1 MTLGAPTGAELLNK
15 GCFCITL
22 DRQALEKALD
32 REAGTPGFAARLA
45 GSHPLLFSNVPV
57 FVPAETMAE
66 MARVVTAVEAAARL
80 PGYQDAALAWAPAI
94 AQAEFGPLGALMGYD
109 FHVTP
114 DGPRLIEVNT
124 NAGGAFLNTVL
135 ARAQSAC
142 CAEVL
147 APFGLPP
154 SEGFGDRIAD
164 MFVAEWRRQGRTGR
178 PATIAIVD
186 DRPEEQHLYPEFRL
200 AKALLEARGFKVV
213 IADPGD
219 LSLTGGHVMI
229 GDEPVD
235 LVYNRLVDFALEEP
249 GHTVLRAAYL
259 AGEVVVTPNP
269 RVHALL
275 ADKRN
280 LTLLS
285 DGECLRR
292 WGLPIGDVTLLDAAV
307 PKTTIVTAA
316 KADDLW
322 RDRRRLFFKPAG
334 GHGSKAAYRGDKVT
348 RGVWDDI
355 LAGAYVAQAYA
366 APGPRAVEH
375 EGARTD
381 LKVDVRLYTY
391 AGEVLLAA
399 ARLYQGQTTNMRT
412 PGGGFA
418 PVLVVPAA
426 LTAACT

>member
-1 MTLGAPTGAELLNK
+1 MGAPTGAEVLNK

-32 REAGTPGFAARLA
+32 REAGTSGFAARLA

-80 PGYQDAALAWAPAI
+80 PGYRDAALAWAPAI

-109 FHVTP
+109 FHITP

-164 MFVAEWRRQGRTGR
+164 MFVAEWRRQGHPGR
-178 PATIAIVD
+178 PARLAIVD
-186 DRPEEQHLYPEFRL
+186 DRPEEQHLFPEFQL

-219 LSLTGGHVMI
+219 LSLTGGRVMI
-229 GDEPVD
+229 GGEPVD
-235 LVYNRLVDFALEEP
+235 LVYNRLVDFALDEP

-285 DGECLRR
+285 DVERLRR
-292 WGLPIGDVTLLDAAV
+292 WGLPQADVELLDAAV
-307 PKTTIVTAA
+307 PKTMIVSANN
-316 KADDLW
+316 ADDLW

-334 GHGSKAAYRGDKVT
+334 GHGSKAAYRGEKIT
-348 RGVWDDI
+348 RGVWDSI
-355 LAGAYVAQAYA
+355 LAGAYVAQAFA
-366 APGPRAVEH
+366 APGPRMIEQG
-375 EGARTD
+375 ETRSE

-418 PVLVVPAA
+418 PVLVVSAA